1 MKRRCMALLA
11 AGMLALLTAGCGQTG
26 AGGTLTVGVRDDI
39 INFGYLNE
47 KTGKYY
53 GLEIDIAQEMAERM
67 GYGEV
72 EFVTVTPDNRKEM
85 LLDGK
90 VDCLIATYTISDTR
104 LENFDFSPAY
114 YQDNMQVVVEK
125 SSMVN
130 DISELKGLN
139 IGTMSGANAAP
150 LLAIKLNELGLISN
164 AEVSEDRTVE
174 HLDDITITKIPSY
187 DEVDAMLESGEI
199 DAACMDHCIAETYM
213 NDDRKYLDTVITEQ
227 EYGVAT
233 QKGSKLSKEVKSTI
247 QEMLDDGTIDQMID
261 KWD

>member
-114 YQDNMQVVVEK
+114 YQDNMYFRVERPEHRNHVR
-125 SSMVN
+125 SQC
-130 DISELKGLN
+130 
-139 IGTMSGANAAP
+139 GAP
-150 LLAIKLNELGLISN
+150 SCDQIK
-164 AEVSEDRTVE
+164 
-174 HLDDITITKIPSY
+174 
-187 DEVDAMLESGEI
+187 
-199 DAACMDHCIAETYM
+199 
-213 NDDRKYLDTVITEQ
+213 
-227 EYGVAT
+227 
-233 QKGSKLSKEVKSTI
+233 
-247 QEMLDDGTIDQMID
+247 
-261 KWD
+261 

>member
-11 AGMLALLTAGCGQTG
+11 AGMLALLTAGCGQAG

-139 IGTMSGANAAP
+139 IGTMSGANAA
-150 LLAIKLNELGLISN
+150 
-164 AEVSEDRTVE
+164 
-174 HLDDITITKIPSY
+174 TKIPSY